1 MCEAAFT
8 ASPVLQFLF
17 LGGFP
22 GMRLLCL
29 RALVSQGSAL
39 RIFKTQERLQNAL
52 FELLETKELD
62 QMLQSALAF
71 CSCVI
76 RLKRLFSFA
85 KSSAGLSS

>member
-1 MCEAAFT
+1 MTYRSPIIVNDRSLVNAALVFMCEAAFT

-22 GMRLLCL
+22 GMRLLRL

-71 CSCVI
+71 
-76 RLKRLFSFA
+76 
-85 KSSAGLSS
+85 